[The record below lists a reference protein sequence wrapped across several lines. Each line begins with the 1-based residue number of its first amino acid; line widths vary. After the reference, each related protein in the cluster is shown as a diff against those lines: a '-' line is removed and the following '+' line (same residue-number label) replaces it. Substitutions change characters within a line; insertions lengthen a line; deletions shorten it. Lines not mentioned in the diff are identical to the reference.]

1 MVSVYTASGI
11 ERIMSGAKDQDE
23 AARIAENLRA
33 GGYTDIVIRKTGVK
47 LTSDRNLEDRD
58 AVRVQQEN
66 IQEKV

>member
-1 MVSVYTASGI
+1 MDRYVVSVYTASGI

-33 GGYTDIVIRKTGVK
+33 GGYTDIVIRKTG
-47 LTSDRNLEDRD
+47 RNLEDRD